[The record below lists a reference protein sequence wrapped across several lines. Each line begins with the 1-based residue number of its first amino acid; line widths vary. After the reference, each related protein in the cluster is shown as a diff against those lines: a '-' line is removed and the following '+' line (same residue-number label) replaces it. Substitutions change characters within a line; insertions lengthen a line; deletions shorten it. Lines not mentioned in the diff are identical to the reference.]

1 MKKLFFFAAAALAM
15 LASCQKT
22 EINESPS
29 NQIDD
34 SKPVA
39 MQFGVNAPSFQVT
52 KTKAALDEWNETE
65 GTSIRVIGLVNTGT
79 ADSPVYD
86 FTKKVFDQDAVVKNE
101 VDPIAIYQTGYED
114 KEVPYFYAEK
124 SLYDF
129 YAYHLGG
136 AVAETQ
142 DETTVANTITR
153 KVTISGSEDLM
164 VAQPNKKEDIKADT
178 SLDGVTVSDVYSA
191 WAARRG
197 VQPTLVFNHALTRF
211 NFIVRGMDDEAET
224 VTIEEISMTN
234 LAKTGTLTVVGKNL
248 GFTAG
253 EVVADNDTLTLK
265 NDLDNVYTPQK
276 VTQGNTVPAG
286 DTNTDGKGSCLM
298 VQPDLE
304 SIHVVVNMHHTKN
317 GVDIDLDPYT
327 FDVDASQVIK
337 DGVAAGITKF
347 AASTAYNI
355 YINVYGPQEIVI
367 KVELTDW
374 DRGGDYTYDPDQE
387 RPGNSAAPVT
397 AEPTVENGTLTYAV
411 TYNPAKVST
420 LEGYI
425 GKSAPANDTD
435 WTSLITKATTGI
447 SIPLEDGENPEDYNL
462 YIRYKETS
470 SSDWVVINDVQPEAF
485 VIKNSYLVVETKES
499 YEQLPEA
506 YRSAKGEWE
515 TYLHPQTCDDP
526 EHDHSNYIP
535 LPWLAVE
542 FTGGATISGTAV
554 CGDFTYQI
562 EPAKSTIGII
572 TLAAEEMGLE
582 ILTPGEWTVT
592 LNGVETKITVPGA
605 EVEEPEEENPVVES
619 IVKKSYVVVETEE
632 SYNQLPAAYRAAKGE
647 WAKYQADLEAS
658 KEDPESEFHA
668 LPWLAVETTPNA
680 SATFVVSNGETHKT
694 FDWTLGEIGLATFSA
709 DEVGVAL
716 EGDWTV
722 TVTIG
727 ETTQTVEFTVPAPA
741 A

>member
-1 MKKLFFFAAAALAM
+1 MKKLFFYAAAALAM

-39 MQFGVNAPSFQVT
+39 MQLNVNSPSFEVT
-52 KTKAALDEWNETE
+52 KTKAAVDEWNNT
-65 GTSIRVIGLVNTGT
+65 TVYIYGLQRGVKGVVATGE
-79 ADSPVYD
+79 DKYD
-86 FTKKVFDQDAVVKNE
+86 FDDILIDAYEATVVDESTPLEIYQNPDETDPTKKAH
-101 VDPIAIYQTGYED
+101 
-114 KEVPYFYAEK
+114 YFYAEGET
-124 SLYDF
+124 YDF
-129 YAYHLGG
+129 FGYHLGG
-136 AVAETQ
+136 LTAGEVKAEN
-142 DETTVANTITR
+142 DEISFPVTIT
-153 KVTISGSEDLM
+153 GQQDLM
-164 VAQPNKKEDIKADT
+164 VAAADKANDIKDDQST
-178 SLDGVTVSDVYSA
+178 DGVTESDVYSA

-197 VQPTLVFNHALTRF
+197 VHPTLDFKHALTRF
-211 NFIVRGMDDEAET
+211 NFIVRGMNDKAENLQIT
-224 VTIEEISMTN
+224 GISMPN
-234 LAKTGTLTVVGKNL
+234 LKTTGILTVVGDIL
-248 GFTAG
+248 GYDATG
-253 EVVADNDTLTLK
+253 DVVAAGLSLPAPTDA
-265 NDLDNVYTPQK
+265 TPADVVKGNTTAYSDCLMIEPGLEEVEVK
-276 VTQGNTVPAG
+276 VTMKHDTYNSDLVKIEPYSFTV
-286 DTNTDGKGSCLM
+286 N
-298 VQPDLE
+298 
-304 SIHVVVNMHHTKN
+304 
-317 GVDIDLDPYT
+317 
-327 FDVDASQVIK
+327 ASQVLK
-337 DGVAAGITKF
+337 DGVAAKITEFEKG
-347 AASTAYNI
+347 TAYNI
-355 YINVYGPQEIVI
+355 YVNVYGPEEIVI
-367 KVELTDW
+367 KAELTAW
-374 DRGGDYTYDPDQE
+374 ENGGEYTYDPDQE

-425 GKSAPANDTD
+425 GKSAPANDKD
-435 WTSLITKATTGI
+435 WTPLITKATTGI
-447 SIPLEDGENPEDYNL
+447 SIPLEDGENADDYNL
-462 YIRYKETS
+462 YIRYKETA

-506 YRSAKGEWE
+506 YRSAKGEWSKYQADLE
-515 TYLHPQTCDDP
+515 ASKADP
-526 EHDHSNYIP
+526 ESEFIA

-562 EPAKSTIGII
+562 EPAKSTIGLI
-572 TLAAEEMGLE
+572 TLSAEEMELAE
-582 ILTPGEWTVT
+582 LTPGEWTVT

-605 EVEEPEEENPVVES
+605 EVEEPEEDEPVVES

-658 KEDPESEFHA
+658 KEDPESEFNA

-680 SATFVVSNGETHKT
+680 SATFVVSNGETSKKFT
-694 FDWTLGEIGLATFSA
+694 WTLGEIGLATFSA
-709 DEVGVAL
+709 EEVGVAL

-727 ETTQTVEFTVPAPA
+727 EATQTAEFTVPAPA
-741 A
+741 AE